1 MNYSG
6 NYQNQAYQPPQNQY
20 QNQNNGYQPQ
30 QNIPQSQGQTVTY
43 SSNQSY
49 SGQPNYSGVNQSGS
63 RMGAQ
68 VAPNTYQNPNTAWN
82 NPPYQTPQPINTNY
96 AYTNS
101 NQGFGQQPFQ
111 PVVQSGQSQQNYGSQ
126 NPYNANSF
134 GGNQQNSFQNQG
146 ERSSWNSHS
155 GWGSRYGDLVDGQNT
170 FWKQNY
176 QIKNKSSTV
185 FKLNPNKYYSIST
198 ALDPSMVLD
207 VSKTS
212 LTKKVVIYTNNK
224 QTNQQFR
231 IQEQGGMYTIFCC

>member
-1 MNYSG
+1 MNYSSG

-20 QNQNNGYQPQ
+20 YQNAGYQPQ

-49 SGQPNYSGVNQSGS
+49 SGQPYPGVNQSGS
-63 RMGAQ
+63 RIGTQ

-82 NPPYQTPQPINTNY
+82 NPPYQSPQPINTNY
-96 AYTNS
+96 ANTNN
-101 NQGFGQQPFQ
+101 NQGYGQQPFQ
-111 PVVQSGQSQQNYGSQ
+111 PVVQPQQNYGSQ
-126 NPYNANSF
+126 NPFSYNANSF

-155 GWGSRYGDLVDGQNT
+155 GWGSKYGDLVDGQNA

-185 FKLNPNKYYSIST
+185 FKLDPNKYYSIST
-198 ALDPSMVLD
+198 ALDTSMVFD

-212 LTKKVVIYTNNK
+212 LSKKIVIYTNNK
-224 QTNQQFR
+224 QPNQKFK
-231 IQEQGGMYTIFCC
+231 IQEQGGMYTIYCCE